1 MRMRA
6 QQAARQ
12 ARFKD
17 DEAIARYNHGM
28 KRLRPVSTKEYDDC
42 VKLCKAARPWLAAT
56 LAHGKSRSW
65 AIKGPIKHQ
74 DFSYEAKA
82 WLSFICSRLILSG
95 NEQKIHIQR
104 AILVASLME
113 RFPIDVG
120 RTIVMEI
127 LPREVSQKDT
137 SYLFPITLTRLMM
150 DNHVPKLSKFD
161 KLTTPKKVIDIFR
174 SQDDDNPALRKRKAD
189 DVTC

>member
-1 MRMRA
+1 MRA

-28 KRLRPVSTKEYDDC
+28 KRLR
-42 VKLCKAARPWLAAT
+42 
-56 LAHGKSRSW
+56 
-65 AIKGPIKHQ
+65 
-74 DFSYEAKA
+74 
-82 WLSFICSRLILSG
+82 LILSG
-95 NEQKIHIQR
+95 NKKKIHIQL

-113 RFPIDVG
+113 YFPIDVR
-120 RTIVMEI
+120 RTIVIEI